1 MTAQP
6 NARPETD
13 SAPSLLPTEAGFHAG
28 IVGLG
33 MCVPDRIL
41 TNDDLSKIV
50 DTTDEWITKRTGIR
64 ERRITD
70 PDTATSD
77 LATIAAERALA
88 DAGIAAADLD
98 LVLCA
103 TATGDFLWPATACIV
118 QNRIGATRAAAFDL
132 AAACSGFCY
141 GLATAAGF
149 IQSGAMRRV
158 LVIGADTLSK
168 QVNWEDRS
176 TCILFGDG
184 AGAAVLAPCAPDE
197 GILASCLGADGS
209 EVESVWMPAGGT
221 RTPLTEAEMLLKHNT
236 IHMKGREVYEFV
248 MKVVPE
254 VIEQALHRACL
265 RTDDISLLVLHQAN
279 LRIIEGVG
287 KRLKISDD
295 RLFVN
300 VDRYGN
306 TSAASIPI
314 ALTEAAEQGRI
325 RRGDIVVTVGFG
337 AGLTW
342 AANVLRW
349 NRDEGNRQNG

>member
-6 NARPETD
+6 NSMLPLG
-13 SAPSLLPTEAGFHAG
+13 SGAPPLAPAEGFHAG
-28 IVGLG
+28 IAGLG

-41 TNDDLSKIV
+41 TNADLAKMV

-64 ERRITD
+64 ERRLSD

-77 LATIAAERALA
+77 LATVAAERALA

-103 TATGDFLWPATACIV
+103 TATGDYLWPATACIV
-118 QNRIGATRAAAFDL
+118 QHRLGAKRAAAFDL
-132 AAACSGFCY
+132 SAACSGFCY

-149 IQSGAMRRV
+149 IQSGAMRRI
-158 LVIGADTLSK
+158 LVIGADTLTK

-184 AGAAVLAPCAPDE
+184 AGAAVMTPCAADE
-197 GILASCLGADGS
+197 GLLASSLGSDGS

-221 RTPLTEAEMLLKHNT
+221 RTPLTEAEIALKHNT

-248 MKVVPE
+248 MKVVPD

-265 RTDDISLLVLHQAN
+265 RTEDVSLLVLHQAN

-314 ALTEAAEQGRI
+314 ALTEAAQQGRLK
-325 RRGDIVVTVGFG
+325 RGDIVVTVGFG

-342 AANVLRW
+342 AANVIRW
-349 NRDEGNRQNG
+349 NRDEVKR

>member
-6 NARPETD
+6 NAP
-13 SAPSLLPTEAGFHAG
+13 SAQANAVPPLAPAEGFHAG
-28 IVGLG
+28 IAGLG

-41 TNDDLSKIV
+41 TNDDLSKMV
-50 DTTDEWITKRTGIR
+50 DTTDEWITRRTGIR
-64 ERRITD
+64 ERRLSD

-77 LATIAAERALA
+77 LATRAAERALA
-88 DAGIAAADLD
+88 DAGMAAADLD

-103 TATGDFLWPATACIV
+103 TATGDFLWPATACII
-118 QNRIGATRAAAFDL
+118 QNRLGATRAAAFDL
-132 AAACSGFCY
+132 SAACSGFCY

-149 IQSGAMRRV
+149 IQSGAMRRI
-158 LVIGADTLSK
+158 LVIGADTLTK

-184 AGAAVLAPCAPDE
+184 AGAAVVTPCAADE
-197 GILASCLGADGS
+197 GVLASVLGSDGS

-221 RTPLTEAEMLLKHNT
+221 RTPLTAAEMALKHNT

-248 MKVVPE
+248 MKVIPD
-254 VIEQALHRACL
+254 VIEEALRRACL
-265 RTDDISLLVLHQAN
+265 RTEDVSLLVLHQAN

-287 KRLKISDD
+287 KRLKIDND

-314 ALTEAAEQGRI
+314 ALTEAAQQGRLK
-325 RRGDIVVTVGFG
+325 RGDVVVTVGFG

-342 AANVLRW
+342 AANVTRW
-349 NRDEGNRQNG
+349 NRDEVQRVR